1 MMNQYPAKPMMDQ
14 MAQHGRYGDSMLVH
28 MNPVEVAGIA
38 SLSPTGS
45 LTINP
50 VTGQPEAFLPILF
63 GALGG
68 ALKLGTLGTA
78 ALTGIGTAAATGDLK
93 RGLLSAVTAGVGS
106 KLFEGIGSLFN
117 TGAEAATQT
126 VGDVVADAAT
136 AGTNTA
142 TAGLDAVAQ
151 SADGFGSA
159 LTDIGVD
166 ISPEAAKTIAT
177 AQTPNVPSM
186 TDIGASGIDAVS
198 VAKTPTM
205 SDTVFGRGEE
215 LAQAGLDRLG
225 STGQL
230 LLGGTTMSMEEQM
243 RVQEDFERAQR
254 ARMAEA
260 EEKKAQSTADL
271 QFGYAMAQPDAL
283 RGRSPMRDRMDR
295 YIRDYGT
302 DLYAAGGGQM
312 LGMQAGG
319 QANGS
324 GQYQGQG
331 QGQGAGAG
339 AEVVTSDSLGPLV
352 VTPTPEEAA
361 VLAAAEGNTA
371 LSPEDQQILE
381 GYYRRY
387 DQERQA
393 RDAQIT
399 GTGSEFDLGVYA
411 RGRGAGQFGYTP
423 QVGLGGIDP
432 VTIQAGLRG
441 DYTIRPPDDY
451 MPGFEAEFSYFQDDP
466 NAPIMPYRGYRP
478 TTGGITSE
486 GDYFDPILDRGSY
499 KRKLA
504 EYYTTLAS
512 YGLGEDPDDG
522 EVDTSPPPG
531 QGDTGGG
538 EETPPPD
545 TNGEPEAVTP
555 GTGTKEDVKPE
566 TPDESGGM
574 GQVDDQDLVEERIKQ
589 LMDRG
594 MTREEA
600 IANQNFAIA
609 SGYDLN
615 KDGVVTDAEYR
626 ESIGSVG
633 SGTGASEGSG
643 GAGNI
648 DMSNLPPELRE
659 LIESGQIDLNAL
671 GRFGGFS
678 GLSGNYGLAGSSPAI
693 PPQTTT
699 PPPPTNLTAGA
710 PITGAVAP
718 ANRGR
723 RKMQE
728 GGDVSLR
735 SSLGE
740 VMVPGGGIAEV
751 ETQFTA
757 KPETAQMP
765 TREEMDILKMA
776 VMGEVSEDQQDMIVS
791 AFTDKYGPEIY
802 AMLRSE
808 ILRSIMPDAQT
819 EGMISGSGGG
829 MDDKVPGMIGAEQPV
844 AVSPGEFI
852 VPADVVSDLGDGSSD
867 SGADELY
874 AMMERVRKARG
885 GNGEQPP
892 AINARRNMPA

>member
-1 MMNQYPAKPMMDQ
+1 
-14 MAQHGRYGDSMLVH
+14 
-28 MNPVEVAGIA
+28 
-38 SLSPTGS
+38 
-45 LTINP
+45 
-50 VTGQPEAFLPILF
+50 
-63 GALGG
+63 
-68 ALKLGTLGTA
+68 
-78 ALTGIGTAAATGDLK
+78 
-93 RGLLSAVTAGVGS
+93 
-106 KLFEGIGSLFN
+106 
-117 TGAEAATQT
+117 
-126 VGDVVADAAT
+126 
-136 AGTNTA
+136 
-142 TAGLDAVAQ
+142 
-151 SADGFGSA
+151 
-159 LTDIGVD
+159 
-166 ISPEAAKTIAT
+166 
-177 AQTPNVPSM
+177 
-186 TDIGASGIDAVS
+186 
-198 VAKTPTM
+198 
-205 SDTVFGRGEE
+205 
-215 LAQAGLDRLG
+215 
-225 STGQL
+225 
-230 LLGGTTMSMEEQM
+230 
-243 RVQEDFERAQR
+243 
-254 ARMAEA
+254 
-260 EEKKAQSTADL
+260 
-271 QFGYAMAQPDAL
+271 
-283 RGRSPMRDRMDR
+283 
-295 YIRDYGT
+295 
-302 DLYAAGGGQM
+302 
-312 LGMQAGG
+312 
-319 QANGS
+319 
-324 GQYQGQG
+324 
-331 QGQGAGAG
+331 
-339 AEVVTSDSLGPLV
+339 
-352 VTPTPEEAA
+352 
-361 VLAAAEGNTA
+361 
-371 LSPEDQQILE
+371 
-381 GYYRRY
+381 
-387 DQERQA
+387 
-393 RDAQIT
+393 
-399 GTGSEFDLGVYA
+399 
-411 RGRGAGQFGYTP
+411 
-423 QVGLGGIDP
+423 
-432 VTIQAGLRG
+432 
-441 DYTIRPPDDY
+441 
-451 MPGFEAEFSYFQDDP
+451 
-466 NAPIMPYRGYRP
+466 
-478 TTGGITSE
+478 
-486 GDYFDPILDRGSY
+486 
-499 KRKLA
+499 
-504 EYYTTLAS
+504 
-512 YGLGEDPDDG
+512 
-522 EVDTSPPPG
+522 
-531 QGDTGGG
+531 
-538 EETPPPD
+538 
-545 TNGEPEAVTP
+545 
-555 GTGTKEDVKPE
+555 
-566 TPDESGGM
+566 
-574 GQVDDQDLVEERIKQ
+574 
-589 LMDRG
+589 

-643 GAGNI
+643 GAGNV

-776 VMGEVSEDQQDMIVS
+776 VMGEVSEEQQDMIVS